1 MCSLPITSSG
11 CNLYSKRLKYLSLY
25 PKSTYSLHV
34 RKNANSSESLLPTV
48 WIVENNQL
56 NVYGYVQSNYETTAA
71 AEGRHNTICKYR
83 ITGQRTS
90 IIHEQSIDSSC

>member
-1 MCSLPITSSG
+1 MKNEQTTELQECRGLYEKFKLCSLPITSSG

-48 WIVENNQL
+48 
-56 NVYGYVQSNYETTAA
+56 
-71 AEGRHNTICKYR
+71 
-83 ITGQRTS
+83 
-90 IIHEQSIDSSC
+90 